1 MDNHDPI
8 ASVFSLSDLSRRG
21 RITIIVL
28 RILTLVVAATIFV
41 MGIAADRSYMIPFS
55 GGLIII
61 SLIPEVSIEM
71 LFRDF
76 SHSGVYNLSHNARL
90 IISPLI
96 YAVVCAVSPL
106 LFHGFFNLFAASN
119 RTMGG
124 NTASLQLGLW
134 RTLCSPPPTS
144 FPFVLIIVA
153 GAIFLLFIMF
163 GLCYL
168 TLSKSKW
175 RGFTAIILFIL
186 IEAAAALAACNSP
199 G

>member
-8 ASVFSLSDLSRRG
+8 ASIFSLSDLSRRG
-21 RITIIVL
+21 RIIIIIL
-28 RILTLVVAATIFV
+28 RILTLVSAATIFI

-55 GGLIII
+55 GGLTII
-61 SLIPEVSIEM
+61 SLIPEVTIEM

-76 SHSGVYNLSHNARL
+76 SRSGIYNLSHKARL
-90 IISPLI
+90 IIFPLI
-96 YAVVCAVSPL
+96 YGVVCAVSPL

-124 NTASLQLGLW
+124 NTASFQFGLW
-134 RTLCSPPPTS
+134 RTLFSPPSTS
-144 FPFVLIIVA
+144 FPFVLIIIT
-153 GAIFLLFIMF
+153 GAIFLLLIMF
-163 GLCYL
+163 GLSYL

-175 RGFTAIILFIL
+175 RRLTALSLFIL
-186 IEAAAALAACNSP
+186 VEAAAALAACNSP